1 MRPSASPAAK
11 NSANPVMVGRIRA
24 PSLVRIQR
32 QVDIP
37 TRWTLLV
44 LGIWVLW
51 RTRDAA
57 PVGVWPWL
65 LGVYAL
71 VAIVVTAF
79 WLARA
84 DEGRGNRLNAVVAY
98 VSYVVDALFVVA
110 LIWRDGGL
118 GSPLYILLVLLA
130 LKAVGMT
137 PALPGI
143 AWMPFLFGPLY
154 TLALWL
160 AGGSIAFLADSGFLS
175 RYLLLWAWFLGLAII
190 AWELARRA
198 QQAVELDAALV
209 QQQAALA
216 QKTEVLQRTATDL
229 GDRVLELRALQEV
242 AKALATTLRTE
253 ETLQLVVETL
263 RNITGSS
270 HCAVALRDVAPTT
283 LRSGADSTRGDW
295 LSGAVTSDTLTTP
308 QVFEVPLA
316 QEPATREASRT
327 GQTVRMPAGN
337 GSDLPV
343 RRLLGNHACLVTP
356 LISRGQPIGALY
368 VAENA
373 SAASG
378 RQPEVKLNVTEQLL
392 TSFAYF
398 AATAL
403 ENARLYQDAWEK
415 RQELEAVLAG
425 IGDGVVVAAPDL
437 SLILMNPVAR
447 DILGLDAELQAG
459 VPLGSYL
466 SAHMPSSANPR
477 PPIAEA
483 AQADR
488 SASPAEQGLAD
499 LLLETLHGGQEL
511 IREVELPAP
520 HRGESSHDD
529 PPRTYGALASP
540 VLDAE
545 GDVRGVVA
553 VLRDITAQKEL
564 ERMKSNFLSVVSH
577 ELRTPLHSIKGFV
590 EIILMGKTGPV
601 TELQEDF
608 LKTVRTQTTSLQRMI
623 DDLLEFSRMEAGR
636 VKLHLGEVSLP
647 AVAQAVAAKL
657 VPLAEEEGLQLRVE
671 LPAGLPEID
680 ADRARLEQVLTN
692 LVENALKFTP
702 AGGMITVS
710 GAQVGDRVRLTV
722 ADTGIGVPLD
732 EQERVFDRFYQ
743 VDGSERRAYRGTG
756 LGLSIC
762 KHIVEHHNGRIWV
775 ESDGLSGHGSRF
787 QVELPIMLRPDVAPT
802 IDFTTPARR

>member
-1 MRPSASPAAK
+1 
-11 NSANPVMVGRIRA
+11 
-24 PSLVRIQR
+24 
-32 QVDIP
+32 
-37 TRWTLLV
+37 
-44 LGIWVLW
+44 
-51 RTRDAA
+51 
-57 PVGVWPWL
+57 
-65 LGVYAL
+65 
-71 VAIVVTAF
+71 
-79 WLARA
+79 
-84 DEGRGNRLNAVVAY
+84 
-98 VSYVVDALFVVA
+98 
-110 LIWRDGGL
+110 
-118 GSPLYILLVLLA
+118 
-130 LKAVGMT
+130 MT
-137 PALPGI
+137 PALPGM
-143 AWMPFLFGPLY
+143 AWMPFMFGPLY
-154 TLALWL
+154 TLALRL
-160 AGGSIAFLADSGFLS
+160 AGGNLAFLVDSGFLS
-175 RYLLLWAWFLGLAII
+175 RYVLLWAWFLGLAIL
-190 AWELARRA
+190 AWELSRRA

-270 HCAVALRDVAPTT
+270 DCAVALLDAPPTI
-283 LRSGADSTRGDW
+283 LKSGDESSRSGW
-295 LSGAVTSDTLTTP
+295 LSGAVTSDRLAAP

-316 QEPATREASRT
+316 QEPATREASRS
-327 GQTVRMPAGN
+327 GRTVRMPSGN
-337 GSDLPV
+337 GTDLPL

-373 SAASG
+373 SVDPS
-378 RQPEVKLNVTEQLL
+378 RQSEVKLNITEQLL

-447 DILGLDAELQAG
+447 DILGLDAEPPAG
-459 VPLGSYL
+459 VPLEPYL
-466 SAHMPSSANPR
+466 SARAR
-477 PPIAEA
+477 AVGGPPPPNGDA
-483 AQADR
+483 AQWTTEVDGAAGP
-488 SASPAEQGLAD
+488 SEQGLTA
-499 LLLETLHGGQEL
+499 LLLETLRGGQEL
-511 IREVELPAP
+511 IREVELPGP
-520 HRGESSHDD
+520 RRSESAHDD
-529 PPRTYGALASP
+529 QPRTYGALASP
-540 VLDAE
+540 VLDSE

-647 AVAQAVAAKL
+647 IVAQAVAAKL
-657 VPLAEEEGLQLRVE
+657 APLAEEEGLQLRVE
-671 LPAGLPEID
+671 FAAGLPEID
-680 ADRARLEQVLTN
+680 ADRSRLEQVLTN

-702 AGGMITVS
+702 TGGLIVVS

-722 ADTGIGVPLD
+722 ADTGIGIPPD

-775 ESDGLSGHGSRF
+775 ESDGLPGHGSRF
-787 QVELPIMLRPDVAPT
+787 QVELPITLRPEEAPT